1 MAAPVAYYALLTS
14 SAVFALTAVPQL
26 IKPWTWGVAMYL
38 PLKLT
43 DDAVTKKQM
52 TTLSWMFAMCVE
64 FLCTVIVIGAVTN
77 LTFPFVAVAL
87 AFFTI
92 QIVTFIP
99 KAMDVDTY
107 GFDQKMIM
115 PQIGMMVIF
124 AGCLMYS
131 LIEENLTTEYVA
143 LTLQAKILIGFNG
156 FLIFANF
163 MGIFV
168 PEMLVDAYAPGYPP
182 KDRYAKAQLALFLQ
196 GLSIFNTIVPSLGI
210 VYLLTS
216 TDYGLFL
223 AISLPFYFVFTA
235 IFIYFLSTAVELGWE
250 PRAMYFWIAYN
261 NIATGATLM
270 LTLDAYGLF
279 E

>member
-1 MAAPVAYYALLTS
+1 
-14 SAVFALTAVPQL
+14 
-26 IKPWTWGVAMYL
+26 MYR
-38 PLKLT
+38 
-43 DDAVTKKQM
+43 
-52 TTLSWMFAMCVE
+52 FAMCII
-64 FLCTVIVIGAVTN
+64 FLCTAQVIGAVTN
-77 LTFPFVAVAL
+77 LTFPFVVVSL
-87 AFFTI
+87 SFFII
-92 QIVTFIP
+92 QIATFIP

-107 GFDQKMIM
+107 GFDQKMVY

-124 AGCLMYS
+124 AGCFIYS
-131 LIEENLTTEYVA
+131 LIAEDLTTEYVA

-163 MGIFV
+163 MGIFM

-196 GLSIFNTIVPSLGI
+196 GLSIFNTVVPTLGI
-210 VYLLTS
+210 VYLLTT

-223 AISLPFYFVFTA
+223 AITLPFYFVFTG
-235 IFIYFLSTAVELGWE
+235 IFIYFLATAAELGWE

-261 NIATGATLM
+261 NLVTGATIM
-270 LTLDAYGLF
+270 LTLDAFGMF